1 MPRAGLSTA
10 AVVDHAL
17 DLIDE
22 RGAEALTLSA
32 VAAKAGVATPSLY
45 KHVAGGL
52 PELRRLVAVR
62 TTGELADHLA
72 AAVLGHSRD
81 GAVRALLAAYASYA
95 LRHPRRYA
103 ALPQA
108 PDPDP
113 ELVAAAERLVGVLFA
128 VLRGYG
134 LAGSEAVHAVR
145 TLRAAAHG
153 YASLTTAGAFQLAE
167 GTDVTLER
175 LTGVLVEGLA
185 NWPGA
190 EGP

>member
-1 MPRAGLSTA
+1 MPRAGLSPA

-17 DLIDE
+17 DLIDAQ
-22 RGAEALTLSA
+22 GADALTLAA

-45 KHVAGGL
+45 KHVPGGL
-52 PELRRLVAVR
+52 AELRRLVAVR
-62 TTGELADHLA
+62 TTDELTGHLS

-81 GAVRALLAAYASYA
+81 GAVRALFTAYAEYA
-95 LRHPRRYA
+95 LRYPLRYA

-108 PDPDP
+108 PSDDP
-113 ELVAAAERLVGVLFA
+113 ELLAAAGRLVEVLFA

-134 LAGSEAVHAVR
+134 LEGSEAVHAVR
-145 TLRAAAHG
+145 TLRAMAHG

-175 LTGVLVEGLA
+175 VTGVLVDGLA

-190 EGP
+190 EGA